1 MQPTWPAA
9 SDQTSAATQAD
20 PSGYLSERTIAAPCT
35 SPGGAIG
42 VLRISGSEALRIGA
56 ALTGR
61 AIRREDDRRAL
72 FSKLRQESGQVLD
85 EAVVTPY
92 FGPRSYTGEDSV
104 EIAVHG
110 SPRVME
116 RVLDAV
122 FSLGARLALPGE
134 FSFRA
139 VKNGKMSLSQA
150 EAVRELVAAENDFA
164 LELALEKLSGS
175 QHRLVAGIRDQ
186 LMQLCVLSEL
196 GIDFADQ
203 DVDEVSLPR
212 LKERLDSLRG
222 MLTELVGSFDRG
234 SRLADGVPV
243 TIFGLPNAG
252 KSSFFNSLLGEDRS
266 IVSQIAG
273 TTRDVV
279 RERLNLRS
287 AGKTVTLRLSDTA
300 GLRAGA
306 DQIETIGMERTLK
319 SAVESDLLVV
329 VVDGAEPG
337 WENLL
342 PYLSRIDL
350 GSKECLMV
358 LSKADLM
365 TPAERARLTE
375 EVRTRFG
382 SDGFWISSVT
392 HEGVVRVAEALA
404 AAAIRKIGRGSEE
417 VVLTRVEHVRAV
429 EGAMRCLDRARDAS
443 DLVLFAT
450 DVRHGMSELG
460 PLIGETLPDDI
471 LGKIFSDFCIGK

>member
-9 SDQTSAATQAD
+9 SDATQAD

-35 SPGGAIG
+35 PPGGAIG
-42 VLRISGSEALRIGA
+42 VLRVSGSEALKIGSV
-56 ALTGR
+56 LTGR
-61 AIRREDDRRAL
+61 ELRREDDRRAL
-72 FSKLRQESGQVLD
+72 FSRLRQESGQVLD

-92 FGPRSYTGEDSV
+92 FGPRSYTGEDSL

-110 SPRVME
+110 SPRIME

-175 QHRLVAGIRDQ
+175 QHRLVAGIRDD

-212 LKERLDSLRG
+212 LKGRLSALRE

-234 SRLADGVPV
+234 SKLAEGVPV

-266 IVSQIAG
+266 IVSQVAG
-273 TTRDVV
+273 TTRDVI

-300 GLRAGA
+300 GLRAEA
-306 DQIETIGMERTLK
+306 DQIEAIGMERTLK

-329 VVDGAEPG
+329 VIDGAEPA
-337 WENLL
+337 WQSLL
-342 PYLSRIDL
+342 PYLSRIDVEA
-350 GSKECLMV
+350 KECLFV
-358 LSKADLM
+358 LSKSDLM
-365 TPAERARLTE
+365 TPAERLRLSD
-375 EVRTRFG
+375 EVRARFG
-382 SDGFWISSVT
+382 AEGLWVSSVT
-392 HEGVVRVAEALA
+392 HEGVVAVAEALA
-404 AAAIRKIGRGSEE
+404 TAAIRRIDRGSNE

-429 EGAMRCLDRARDAS
+429 EGAIRCLDRARDAS

>member
-9 SDQTSAATQAD
+9 SDPTQAD

-35 SPGGAIG
+35 PPGGAIG
-42 VLRISGSEALRIGA
+42 VLRVSGSEAFRIGA

-61 AIRREDDRRAL
+61 VLRPEDDRKAL
-72 FSKLRQESGQVLD
+72 FSRLRQDSGQVLD
-85 EAVVTPY
+85 EAVVTPF
-92 FGPRSYTGEDSV
+92 FGPRSYTGEDSL

-110 SPRVME
+110 SPRIME

-122 FSLGARLALPGE
+122 FALGARLALPGE

-175 QHRLVAGIRDQ
+175 QHRLVAGIRDS

-212 LKERLDSLRG
+212 LKERLGSLKE

-234 SRLADGVPV
+234 SRLAEGVPV

-266 IVSQIAG
+266 IVSHLAG

-306 DQIETIGMERTLK
+306 DRIEAIGMERTLK

-329 VVDGAEPG
+329 VIDGAEPG

-350 GSKECLMV
+350 KSKECLFV
-358 LSKADLM
+358 LSKSDLM
-365 TPAERARLTE
+365 TPAEHERLSDE
-375 EVRTRFG
+375 IRGRFG
-382 SDGFWISSVT
+382 VEGHWISSVN
-392 HEGVVRVAEALA
+392 HEGVALVADALA
-404 AAAIRKIGRGSEE
+404 SAAIRKIGRGREE
-417 VVLTRVEHVRAV
+417 VVLTRIEHVRAV
-429 EGAMRCLDRARDAS
+429 EGAIRCLDRARDAS

-450 DVRHGMSELG
+450 DVRHGMGELG

>member
-9 SDQTSAATQAD
+9 SDPTQAD

-35 SPGGAIG
+35 PPGGAIG
-42 VLRISGSEALRIGA
+42 MLRVSGSDALRIGA
-56 ALTGR
+56 CLTGR
-61 AIRREDDRRAL
+61 VIRPEDERKAL
-72 FSKLRQESGQVLD
+72 FSRLRQGSGQVLD
-85 EAVVTPY
+85 EAVVTP
-92 FGPRSYTGEDSV
+92 FFAPRSYTGEDSI

-110 SPRVME
+110 SPRIME
-116 RVLDAV
+116 RVLEEV

-164 LELALEKLSGS
+164 LDLALEKLSGS
-175 QHRLVAGIRDQ
+175 QHRLVAGIRDS

-212 LKERLDSLRG
+212 LKERLNGLKE

-234 SRLADGVPV
+234 SRLAEGVPV

-266 IVSQIAG
+266 IVSHVAG
-273 TTRDVV
+273 TTRDVI
-279 RERLNLRS
+279 RERLNLRT
-287 AGKTVTLRLSDTA
+287 GGRTVTLRLSDTA
-300 GLRAGA
+300 GLRAEA
-306 DQIETIGMERTLK
+306 DKIEAIGMERTLK
-319 SAVESDLLVV
+319 SALESDLLVV
-329 VVDGAEPG
+329 VIDGAEPG

-350 GSKECLMV
+350 KSKECLFV
-358 LSKADLM
+358 LSKSDLM
-365 TPAERARLTE
+365 TPAERLRLSD
-375 EVRTRFG
+375 EVRVRFG
-382 SDGFWISSVT
+382 VESLWVSSVT
-392 HEGVVRVAEALA
+392 HDGVVRAADALA
-404 AAAIRKIGRGSEE
+404 VAATRKIGRGRDE
-417 VVLTRVEHVRAV
+417 VVLTRIEHVRAV
-429 EGAMRCLDRARDAS
+429 EGAIRCLDRARDAS

-450 DVRHGMSELG
+450 DVRHGMAELG